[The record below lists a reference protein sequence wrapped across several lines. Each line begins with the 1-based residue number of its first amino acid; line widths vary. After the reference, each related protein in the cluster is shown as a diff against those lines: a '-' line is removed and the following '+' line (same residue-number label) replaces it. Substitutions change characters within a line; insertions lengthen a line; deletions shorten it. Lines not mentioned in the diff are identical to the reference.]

1 MKLIDRI
8 ALNRLVQTLVDLI
21 IRLAKIFSK
30 SKLDTIDPILPPSP
44 KRPKP
49 LKRIVDTIDNI
60 VPLPWRD
67 KNE

>member
-8 ALNRLVQTLVDLI
+8 AINRLVQTLVDLI
-21 IRLAKIFSK
+21 IKLAKIFSK
-30 SKLDTIDPILPPSP
+30 NKPNVVDPISPPSP

-60 VPLPWRD
+60 IPLPWRD
-67 KNE
+67 KQ